1 MISAQRRN
9 EVGHLRWAN
18 AQRARMPNRL
28 PVWLK
33 TPGTCGWIVPAG
45 WRQQAQYLC
54 RVAVVATWDRHVTAL
69 WSRSGPP
76 VEIFSNG

>member
-1 MISAQRRN
+1 
-9 EVGHLRWAN
+9 
-18 AQRARMPNRL
+18 L